1 MKHREHKCTF
11 FLLTAC
17 LLLAGLLL
25 LTVSASAGDI
35 RLDVA
40 TEGKGVTVYTSATGS
55 GKAGI
60 LYNGY
65 YKGLIGLEEINGR
78 NECMLTSSYS
88 VWVNVDKAFSLWPEE
103 KVDPDE
109 WNKTRPCYVFL
120 GEITKD
126 NTPVYTT
133 PKNKREKVRHVKG
146 TLVIVCG
153 EFGNDYYVD
162 GRAEGFISK
171 DAVRKVKDLTPE
183 QGRTGENIVDD
194 ARKATLY
201 ASNAEP
207 VYPAASASG
216 NGQEDIY
223 SCYRKNTEVT
233 ILKELGDWVQL
244 EGGGFVEKRFLD
256 PEAPHSYPT
265 AWVKC
270 DGKLDRLNIRSDPDT
285 ESRSEVKLCSGV
297 PVHVVTQTKDWAV
310 VFVTSSNGGRIE
322 HGCVLKKYLTFD
334 EKNVKYDG
342 RTQVRLKE
350 EVTGFKKSGEF
361 GQTGV
366 RGNDILPEGTL
377 LTVIGVYTAYSSN
390 ASSNGDFLCETED
403 GQYIKLHGEF
413 HVEPVRMETG
423 IYAKTRSAVRLR
435 KSPDEDGD
443 VLHEVKA
450 KTKVEV
456 LLRGEIWTVVKYKDE
471 IGYMMSRYLS
481 FP

>member
-1 MKHREHKCTF
+1 MKHRGHKCTF
-11 FLLTAC
+11 FLLAAC
-17 LLLAGLLL
+17 LLLTTLLM
-25 LTVSASAGDI
+25 LTVSASAGDV

-65 YKGLIGLEEINGR
+65 YKGLIGWEEINGR
-78 NECMLTSSYS
+78 NECMLTRSYS

-103 KVDPDE
+103 IVDPDE
-109 WNKTRPCYVFL
+109 WDKTRPCSVFL

-133 PKNKREKVRHVKG
+133 PKNKREKVRHLKG

-162 GRAEGFISK
+162 GPAEGFISK
-171 DAVRKVKDLTPE
+171 NAVSKVKDLTPE
-183 QGRTGENIVDD
+183 QGRTGRDIFDD
-194 ARKATLY
+194 LRKETVY
-201 ASNAEP
+201 ASKSEP
-207 VYPAASASG
+207 AYFSASAG
-216 NGQEDIY
+216 GYNEEETGYGI
-223 SCYRKNTEVT
+223 TEKREYG
-233 ILKELGDWVQL
+233 ILRDLGDWVQL
-244 EGGGFVEKRFLD
+244 DNFRFVEKRFLD
-256 PEAPHSYPT
+256 PDAAHSYPT

-270 DGKLDRLNIRSDPDT
+270 DGQLDRLNVREAADT
-285 ESRSEVKLCSGV
+285 DSETVVKLCSGV
-297 PVHVVTQTKDWAV
+297 PVHVVTQTKDWAEIY
-310 VFVTSSNGGRIE
+310 VTGPNGGKME
-322 HGCVLKKYLTFD
+322 YGFVMKKHLSFD
-334 EKNVKYDG
+334 GKDVKYDG
-342 RTQVRLKE
+342 CTQVRLKE
-350 EVTGFKKSGEF
+350 NVNGIIKE
-361 GQTGV
+361 GV
-366 RGNDILPEGTL
+366 FYGWQGNDVLPEGTL
-377 LTVIGVYTAYSSN
+377 LTVVGVYTAYMST
-390 ASSNGDFLCETED
+390 ASSTADFLCETED
-403 GQYIKLHGEF
+403 GQYFKIHGEYR
-413 HVEPVRMETG
+413 VEPVKTETG
-423 IYAKTRSAVRLR
+423 IYAKARSDVRMR